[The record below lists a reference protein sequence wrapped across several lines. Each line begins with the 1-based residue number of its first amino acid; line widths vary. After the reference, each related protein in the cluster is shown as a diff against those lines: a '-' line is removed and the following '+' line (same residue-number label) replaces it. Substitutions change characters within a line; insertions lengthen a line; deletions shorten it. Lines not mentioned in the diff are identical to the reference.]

1 VAWKGKSRGGLA
13 GYRIFVSILK
23 YYGISS
29 AYFVLRFVAFY
40 FFLTN
45 PKSFSFTY
53 KFYRYR
59 IGLGPFRSVA
69 LIYKNYYS
77 FGQVL
82 LDKIAVMAGFSTNF
96 SFNYDGENYLREMV
110 NEKKGGIL
118 ISAHIGNFEMAGY
131 MLERLD
137 TKVSIIIF
145 DDEYARIKNYL
156 SSISTKN
163 YNVITIKKGET
174 SHIFE
179 INNAL
184 REGQI
189 VCIHGD
195 RFLKESKKMKVPFLG
210 KDAYFPTGP
219 FYMSMKFNVP
229 VSFVFAMKENS
240 KGYHFYA
247 TQPKVYQQPGL
258 QADRDNVIHTIISDY
273 ICEFSTMVKKY
284 PDQWFNYY
292 DFWEQ

>member
-1 VAWKGKSRGGLA
+1 MAWKGKSRGGLT
-13 GYRIFVSILK
+13 GYRIFVNILK
-23 YYGISS
+23 YFGISS

-59 IGLGPFRSVA
+59 IGLSPFRSVVY
-69 LIYKNYYS
+69 IYKNYYS

-110 NEKKGGIL
+110 HEKKGGIL

-156 SSISTKN
+156 SSISSKN

-184 REGQI
+184 SEGQI

-195 RFLKESKKMKVPFLG
+195 RFLKESKKMKAPFLG
-210 KDAYFPTGP
+210 KEAYFPTGP

-229 VSFVFAMKENS
+229 VSFVFAMKENN

-247 TQPKVYQQPGL
+247 TQPKFYIQPGL
-258 QADRDNVIHTIISDY
+258 QSDRDNVIHTIIKDY
-273 ICEFSTMVKKY
+273 IYEFGRMVKKY

-292 DFWEQ
+292 DFWEE